1 MKMPWNRSRGNVVLP
16 IESEAPEVPIRTEWK
31 LTMCRK
37 CHRVRWFGM
46 PIPYAVTSEEDV
58 EQLRRVNQGRGSS
71 KRMKVMMPLRLV
83 MGRPEEH
90 QWRCKCGAGI
100 EMCGVAS
107 TATNVLAV
115 TQFKMRSE

>member
-1 MKMPWNRSRGNVVLP
+1 MKLWKRSRGHVDPP
-16 IESEAPEVPIRTEWK
+16 IEPEAPEVPIRTEWK

-83 MGRPEEH
+83 MGRPEKKP
-90 QWRCKCGAGI
+90 WRCTCGAGVD
-100 EMCGVAS
+100 MCGVAQ

-115 TQFKMRSE
+115 TQFKMRN